1 MEDKYTELGFVH
13 HYVTN
18 SYGIRILFGTPGN
31 DDWCI
36 EIPAELVR
44 RDNNLYKSDKPLV
57 MYCISEEETLRMAEK
72 YTNIARNIEKTKR
85 DST

>member
-18 SYGIRILFGTPGN
+18 RYGIRILFGTPGN

-36 EIPAELVR
+36 EIPAKLVKI
-44 RDNNLYKSDKPLV
+44 DNHTYKSDKHLV
-57 MYCISEEETLRMAEK
+57 MYCIREDTMLRMAEK
-72 YTNIARNIEKTKR
+72 YTNIARNIEKLKEGNV
-85 DST
+85 